1 MTNAQLAYV
10 VTTTKLE
17 PRRLLWTAFVPR
29 RRLAIRSRCA
39 LHWPTPPRERRGGT
53 CPPARPGG
61 SFSRTQSVEKRFAS
75 RRFVFLSATS
85 DQPLLVATQPLV
97 VIVQSRSLSFR
108 DISSRIRRSS
118 LVRLSSPCSE
128 ILSSTRLSC
137 SSGRFGAIFGLG
149 VGGELACRRATAA
162 LLFATM
168 SSTSCTFS
176 RERGSRGIGR
186 GVSSGTSGIGDTRC
200 FRRSRL
206 VAEDVRRYSQPAAS
220 PPRCA
225 RYARPVRRSVPATS
239 VPAIPATRLIAASI

>member
-61 SFSRTQSVEKRFAS
+61 SFSRTQSVEKRIAS

-85 DQPLLVATQPLV
+85 DQPLV
-97 VIVQSRSLSFR
+97 VVVQSRSLSFR

-137 SSGRFGAIFGLG
+137 SSGRLGAGFGLG

-176 RERGSRGIGR
+176 RDRGNRGIGR
-186 GVSSGTSGIGDTRC
+186 GVSSGTSGICETRC
-200 FRRSRL
+200 LSRSRL
-206 VAEDVRRYSQPAAS
+206 VADDVRR
-220 PPRCA
+220 
-225 RYARPVRRSVPATS
+225 
-239 VPAIPATRLIAASI
+239 